1 MDSDSA
7 LPCAARPHGLLCGE
21 VQAKPLPGRD
31 EGALAKLSEDKE
43 DLDHVRS
50 QKQDSWGPSG
60 SVRSNLSLERGVKAR
75 ERSLTWLRSPSSLM
89 TKQLVKGPS
98 QELARSSRE
107 PQGPNVV
114 SPSASPRLA
123 ESGAKAFS
131 SPEG

>member
-75 ERSLTWLRSPSSLM
+75 ETSLTWLRSPSSLT
-89 TKQLVKGPS
+89 TKQLVKGLS

-107 PQGPNVV
+107 PQGSSVV
-114 SPSASPRLA
+114 SLSASPELA

>member
-43 DLDHVRS
+43 DLDHLGS
-50 QKQDSWGPSG
+50 QKRDSRGPSG

-89 TKQLVKGPS
+89 TKQLVRV
-98 QELARSSRE
+98 QARNLPGAPGNPRD
-107 PQGPNVV
+107 QV
-114 SPSASPRLA
+114 SFP
-123 ESGAKAFS
+123 
-131 SPEG
+131 